1 MEEITM
7 IGVFYVHGFA
17 SGINIAKL
25 DNLRKT
31 INDDRCSVIGLHY
44 ESNWDFDTIISS
56 LIGQVNQYIDE
67 FDEFVFIG
75 TSLGGLFA
83 RELANHYNERMIVIN
98 PVTDPYNQLRQFIG
112 INKNYATNQTFEF
125 TEQLLSS
132 YKNYTIKRGGL
143 CLTYVS
149 TQDEVLTHNSD
160 NVSINADLFGKIIY
174 TTTKHQVNFDDLP
187 NFHTEFHTLLNMIAG

>member
-1 MEEITM
+1 M

-17 SGINIAKL
+17 SGINTNKL
-25 DNLRKT
+25 DNLRQT
-31 INDDRCSVIGLHY
+31 INDRNCSVIGLHY

-98 PVTDPYNQLRQFIG
+98 PVTDPYNQLRQFVG
-112 INKNYATNQTFEF
+112 VNKNYATNQTFVF
-125 TEQLLSS
+125 TEQLLSG
-132 YKNYTIKRGGL
+132 YKNYAIKRGGL

-149 TQDEVLTHNSD
+149 TQDEVLNHNSD
-160 NVSINADLFGKIIY
+160 NVSINADLFGKVIY
-174 TTTKHQVNFDDLP
+174 TITKHQVNFDDLP
-187 NFHTEFHTLLNMIAG
+187 NFHAEFHTLLNTIAG

>member
-1 MEEITM
+1 M

-31 INDDRCSVIGLHY
+31 INDHNCSVIGLHY
-44 ESNWDFDTIISS
+44 ESNWDFDTIINS

-125 TEQLLSS
+125 TEQLLAG

-149 TQDEVLTHNSD
+149 TQDEVLNHNSD

-187 NFHTEFHTLLNMIAG
+187 NFHTEFHTLLNTIAG